1 MAKININI
9 TSVRAANSNL
19 PSIKSNVNY
28 VKNSINSVRCNI
40 QQEVSARM
48 NIVNAL
54 NSLYYDSQKI
64 ESAIQDVYVS
74 VNKCTDIYTQAD
86 DSVKKKSQYIDDWK

>member
-9 TSVRAANSNL
+9 TSVRSANSNL
-19 PSIKSNVNY
+19 PSIKSSVNY
-28 VKNSINSVRCNI
+28 VKNSINSVRSNI
-40 QQEVSARM
+40 QQEVSSRM

-54 NSLYYDSQKI
+54 NRLYYDSQKI
-64 ESAIQDVYVS
+64 ESAIQEVYAT
-74 VNKCTDIYTQAD
+74 VNKCTDIYTQVD